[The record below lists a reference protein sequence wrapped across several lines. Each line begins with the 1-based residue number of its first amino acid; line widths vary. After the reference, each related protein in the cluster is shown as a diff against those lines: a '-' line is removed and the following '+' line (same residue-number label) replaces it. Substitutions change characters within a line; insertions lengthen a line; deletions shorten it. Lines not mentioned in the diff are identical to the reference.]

1 MFEFVVVATK
11 WVINIL
17 CNSKIIKIYKFW
29 QMIYYLFEID
39 FWFCFRFQFLWLQIQ
54 TRLFPLF
61 QVLIANKNASSRFAS
76 VNSQDLMLLL
86 LRVLALLN
94 FSKRLLN
101 THELFLVTRNDDT
114 SVNELCDSNSISS
127 EKDKMKSIDFF
138 KKKKPRINLN

>member
-39 FWFCFRFQFLWLQIQ
+39 FWFCFPFQFLWLQIQ

-61 QVLIANKNASSRFAS
+61 QFLIANKNASSRFAS

-127 EKDKMKSIDFF
+127 EKDKMKSIGFF
-138 KKKKPRINLN
+138 